1 MVSGGDGAVKLGAA
15 GAPGL
20 GLWGR
25 RGWGKG
31 AAVDPPAGTSMVE
44 SEIESRWGRAVG
56 LAARSDALGL

>member
-1 MVSGGDGAVKLGAA
+1 MVSSGDGAVELGATRKL
-15 GAPGL
+15 GL

-31 AAVDPPAGTSMVE
+31 AAVDPPAGTSTVE

-56 LAARSDALGL
+56 LAARSEALGL

>member
-1 MVSGGDGAVKLGAA
+1 MQAEQGQL
-15 GAPGL
+15 GL

-31 AAVDPPAGTSMVE
+31 AAVDPLARTSTVE

-56 LAARSDALGL
+56 LAAPSEALRL